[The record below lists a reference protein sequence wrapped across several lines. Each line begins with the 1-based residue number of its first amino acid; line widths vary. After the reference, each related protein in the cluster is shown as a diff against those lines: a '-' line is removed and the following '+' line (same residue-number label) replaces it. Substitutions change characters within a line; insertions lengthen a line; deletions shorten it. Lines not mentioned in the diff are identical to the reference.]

1 MMTRLK
7 QLDQWLLSAPEMPED
22 QITAALREITTDLR
36 TLRWNTHRAVQ
47 KRQMSLDEGQAVLRA
62 ELDQILDCR
71 NARLADVQRTLRLY
85 LTQKKVSRTTMTK
98 VEALGGTSAHFE
110 EQGRL
115 EMEYGLITP

>member
-1 MMTRLK
+1 MTRLK
-7 QLDQWLLSAPEMPED
+7 ELDQWLLSAPEMSAD
-22 QITAALREITTDLR
+22 QMNDALRKITVDLR
-36 TLRWNTHRAVQ
+36 CLRWNTHRAVQ
-47 KRQMSLDEGQAVLRA
+47 KRQMSLADGQALLQQ
-62 ELDQILDCR
+62 ELDGIMSCR
-71 NARLADVQRTLRLY
+71 NTRLTDVQRTLRLY